1 MDDKE
6 YFAIPNTCPICNSQT
21 IVDGF
26 FLYCRS
32 NFCPSKASNAI
43 RVWIAKLGLLH
54 WGDALIESL
63 TEPSN
68 PKVQSIADLYKLSVD
83 DIAKCCSGQ
92 KFAQKCFDILHA
104 NKDIT
109 LELMLSGLNI
119 PNLAIATATDIVQS
133 GHDSIDKIV
142 SLTYE
147 DLLKIPNIG
156 EITAKQVFSGL
167 QSRRDLIIELS
178 KVLNIKQPTQGPLT
192 GCSVCIT
199 GDTSKPRKAVQKLI
213 LDAGGVVKES
223 VGAGLSYLVTNDQTS
238 NSKKMQK
245 AKKCGVKVI
254 SETDLYT
261 LINTI

>member
-1 MDDKE
+1 MDSKE
-6 YFAIPNTCPICNSQT
+6 YFSIPDTCPICSSQT

-32 NFCPSKASNAI
+32 NACPSKASNAI
-43 RVWIAKLGLLH
+43 RVWIVRFGLLY
-54 WGDALIESL
+54 WGDSLIESL
-63 TEPSN
+63 TDPAN
-68 PKVQSIADLYKLSVD
+68 PKVRNVADLYKLTVD
-83 DIAKCCSGQ
+83 DIAGCCSGK

-104 NKDIT
+104 NKDVT

-133 GHDSIDKIV
+133 GYDSVDKIM

-147 DLLKIPNIG
+147 DLLKVPNIG
-156 EITAKQVFSGL
+156 EITAKQVYSGL
-167 QSRRDLIIELS
+167 QARRDLIMELS

-192 GCSVCIT
+192 GCSICIT

-223 VGAGLSYLVTNDQTS
+223 VGSGLSYLVTNDTTS
-238 NSKKMQK
+238 NSGKMQK
-245 AKKCGVKVI
+245 AKKHGIKII
-254 SETDLYT
+254 SESDLYT